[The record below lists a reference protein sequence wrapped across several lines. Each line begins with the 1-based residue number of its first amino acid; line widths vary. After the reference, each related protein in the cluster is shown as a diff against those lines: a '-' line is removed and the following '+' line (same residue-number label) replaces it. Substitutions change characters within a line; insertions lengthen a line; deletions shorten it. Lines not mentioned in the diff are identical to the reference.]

1 MHYVLSHASG
11 VHLGWRNIKWHWKI
25 SFCTHTKWNIQQFLS
40 RPTIKDLILQQ
51 RLNTQISQKLSKSQ
65 KKSMIRCFLKVIL
78 HISPSICIKRY
89 TNTHSTWRKKKKR
102 YCSFACG
109 IISFKTLLQFT
120 VCFQHLPS
128 GFFFLLK
135 YTIKRLHHP
144 CAGGQTTI
152 LGDYISKLLS
162 YKGRPIYSKI
172 DLNHWRAV
180 YHDSTIAARY
190 IWVMIFL
197 SCALISASSYLK
209 SSLLKVNYYS
219 ESP

>member
-1 MHYVLSHASG
+1 M
-11 VHLGWRNIKWHWKI
+11 
-25 SFCTHTKWNIQQFLS
+25 
-40 RPTIKDLILQQ
+40 
-51 RLNTQISQKLSKSQ
+51 NTQISQKLWKSQ

-78 HISPSICIKRY
+78 HIFPLYLHKALHQ
-89 TNTHSTWRKKKKR
+89 HSFHLTKKKR

-120 VCFQHLPS
+120 VRFQHLPS
-128 GFFFLLK
+128 GFFFFLLK
-135 YTIKRLHHP
+135 CTIKRLHHP